1 MNIYVSNLN
10 FRTRGESLQT
20 LFGEYGE
27 VSSANIITDRET
39 GRSRGFGFVEMPDES
54 AARNAINAL
63 NGFELDERAIN
74 VNEAR
79 PKTER
84 SDRGGYGSNQGG
96 ITGATG
102 IDSDRPE
109 RAGRSVER
117 PSPLFDKAVLFP
129 AGDGAEV
136 SGGTLDGRPVGWTGV
151 GARTETSA
159 GAYRSVVAGC
169 RRNFLAGLSCRN
181 RKLCLPLPL
190 ITPEPDQANV

>member
-54 AARNAINAL
+54 AARNAIN
-63 NGFELDERAIN
+63 
-74 VNEAR
+74 
-79 PKTER
+79 
-84 SDRGGYGSNQGG
+84 
-96 ITGATG
+96 
-102 IDSDRPE
+102 
-109 RAGRSVER
+109 
-117 PSPLFDKAVLFP
+117 
-129 AGDGAEV
+129 AEV